1 MSDEPYT
8 NMDLETADQI
18 LISAG
23 HGEIAR
29 ALKYQT
35 HGNRNLIQGEWGMKV
50 VSAFEQILQVQVV
63 KALASVQQ
71 TLDQQHDLVQ
81 QILVSQ
87 KNSEKTAKQALTV
100 AKAGAARLGKLD
112 KDVKQLKRAAVES
125 KSEVAAV
132 KAQMAA
138 LQARIDQQTEI
149 ERRLAALEAR
159 DGDGT

>member
-1 MSDEPYT
+1 
-8 NMDLETADQI
+8 
-18 LISAG
+18 
-23 HGEIAR
+23 
-29 ALKYQT
+29 
-35 HGNRNLIQGEWGMKV
+35 
-50 VSAFEQILQVQVV
+50 VQVV

-138 LQARIDQQTEI
+138 LQSRIDQQTEI

-159 DGDGT
+159 DSDGT